1 MSFASRFKL
10 SAMMFLQFMLVAAF
24 WVQLSS
30 YLDNMKVSGLMF
42 SLIMSTMAIGSIF
55 SPLVGMFADR
65 VANSE
70 KVLAILNFFVAI
82 LLLATF
88 FTSNPILIFIFLMLA
103 MCAYMPTWGLT
114 SSIAMTNST
123 PEAFPYIRVFGSLG
137 WVCAAALMLCIS
149 ICMAL
154 LRRRMRSTAELS

>member
-88 FTSNPILIFIFLMLA
+88 FTSNPLLIFIFSFSFIFS
-103 MCAYMPTWGLT
+103 PTSIFPIKPIT
-114 SSIAMTNST
+114 SGRASIAVLNLTAM
-123 PEAFPYIRVFGSLG
+123 SLFS
-137 WVCAAALMLCIS
+137 A
-149 ICMAL
+149 
-154 LRRRMRSTAELS
+154 